1 MGLLFVPA
9 IIFGIFFFVF
19 SQIAKKQRAQA
30 NANRQA
36 NEAAGGDARP
46 PQTPVM
52 QRPAPQ
58 ARPNPAPARPQPNV
72 SAPKTAPRPNP
83 NVNRPAQKAPQQ
95 MHPEHDLCALRA
107 DGTDAQT
114 AVQSAVRVLPN
125 LTQDNIV
132 KGVVFSE
139 ILGKPKALR

>member
-19 SQIAKKQRAQA
+19 SQIAKKQRVQA

-58 ARPNPAPARPQPNV
+58 ARPNPATGTQPRVNV
-72 SAPKTAPRPNP
+72 PKQAPRPNP
-83 NVNRPAQKAPQQ
+83 DVSRTAKKPEQ
-95 MHPEHDLCALRA
+95 MHPEHELCALRA
-107 DGTDAQT
+107 DGLNTGT
-114 AVQSAVRVLPN
+114 AVQSAVGVLPN
-125 LTQDNIV
+125 MTQENIL